1 MAEARNSVELGAFS
15 FNRPRSGSIEVDGA
29 IQIDLQVCVR
39 KTQGAT
45 PRECDSSLTHL
56 LGRCVQEAHRVGCR
70 PVDSPLCCSPRASF
84 QECHPLRPLPCHSD
98 GMVGAHKYDYLSS
111 YSCARYVG
119 VGGVFALRET
129 DTSLRFL
136 LRSVD
141 VHIPYLELVPEGL
154 PRSAVSSLLV
164 GTGIYITTSLASR
177 LALRVGRFVDTLR
190 FC

>member
-56 LGRCVQEAHRVGCR
+56 LGRRVQEAHRVGCR
-70 PVDSPLCCSPRASF
+70 PVDSPLCCSPRAPL

-98 GMVGAHKYDYLSS
+98 GMVGAHKYEYL
-111 YSCARYVG
+111 
-119 VGGVFALRET
+119 
-129 DTSLRFL
+129 
-136 LRSVD
+136 
-141 VHIPYLELVPEGL
+141 
-154 PRSAVSSLLV
+154 
-164 GTGIYITTSLASR
+164 
-177 LALRVGRFVDTLR
+177 
-190 FC
+190 